1 LKVGISLPQFRA
13 DAEAAIVTARA
24 AEEAGLDGVFVFDH
38 LFPVG
43 QPDRPVLQSW
53 ALLGALAVETSRVD
67 LGPLVARVG
76 LVPEAVLFHEFETLH
91 RMVGDR
97 LIGGVGAGD
106 NLSRQENEAF
116 GVAYPKAAVR
126 LGEVGACCR
135 HLRAMGVPAWAGG
148 RSARLRSVAADDADA
163 LNVWEATPDAARAEL
178 ADVRDQA
185 DGRDVG
191 LTWGGRVFI
200 TPDARE
206 HPNAFIQGT
215 IDDAVERLREFA
227 DIGVSYVI
235 LSPLEFDEA
244 QEAVKTLGEVA
255 SYLR

>member
-1 LKVGISLPQFRA
+1 
-13 DAEAAIVTARA
+13 
-24 AEEAGLDGVFVFDH
+24 
-38 LFPVG
+38 
-43 QPDRPVLQSW
+43 
-53 ALLGALAVETSRVD
+53 
-67 LGPLVARVG
+67 
-76 LVPEAVLFHEFETLH
+76 
-91 RMVGDR
+91 
-97 LIGGVGAGD
+97 
-106 NLSRQENEAF
+106 
-116 GVAYPKAAVR
+116 
-126 LGEVGACCR
+126 
-135 HLRAMGVPAWAGG
+135 MGVPAWAGG
-148 RSARLRSVAADDADA
+148 RSARLRSVAAADADA